1 MRQRM
6 KWALGPVLLFLFISV
21 SLPCLS
27 QFSDTVNYYLNVAG
41 TGSLNRTNTGTNYL
55 LNNSAKFQIDKK
67 KVSLNSMVGYV
78 YGKNPTAK
86 TNDDFLA
93 VMNLDVLRDLQKL
106 YYWGLASYE
115 KSFSLKVE
123 DRFQAGAGIGYTVI
137 NNPKSYIQLSDGLLF
152 ETTDLAQPDQRGRTS
167 YQTVRNSLRLKFRF
181 LIGNIFKIDATDF
194 FQHSLA
200 DTRDYIIKMNTAAS
214 VKVYRSLNL
223 TMAFNYNRQNITAT
237 ENLFLSYGISF
248 EKYF

>member
-1 MRQRM
+1 M
-6 KWALGPVLLFLFISV
+6 KWVLGPILLFLLIST
-21 SLPCLS
+21 SISGFS

-41 TGSLNRTNTGTNYL
+41 TGSLNKTNTGTNYL
-55 LNNSAKFQIDKK
+55 LNNSVKFQVDKK
-67 KVSLNSMVGYV
+67 KVSLNSMVGHI

-86 TNDDFLA
+86 TNDDLLA
-93 VMNLDVLRDLQKL
+93 VMNFDVLRDVQKL

-123 DRFQAGAGIGYTVI
+123 DRFQAGAGVGYTFI
-137 NNPKSYIQLSDGLLF
+137 NTVKSYIQLSDGLLF
-152 ETTDLAQPDQRGRTS
+152 ETADLTQPDQRGRTS
-167 YQTVRNSLRLKFRF
+167 YQTVRNSLRVRLRF

-200 DTRDYIIKMNTAAS
+200 DTKDYIIKLNTTAS